1 MMSSDEEV
9 SQTAHV
15 GDQDEDEIE
24 EDGDDIEE
32 DGDDIDY
39 DGGPST
45 LRFLITYLT
54 FIIDSQVSLSG
65 FKYN

>member
-1 MMSSDEEV
+1 MMSSDDEV

-24 EDGDDIEE
+24 EDGDDIN
-32 DGDDIDY
+32 Y

-54 FIIDSQVSLSG
+54 FIIDSQVSLLG